1 MKVLIIVKIEFHNK
15 TFNDFKQSLGDLRS
29 EMEARF
35 NSKDEIINAL
45 SKVVKTLQDTLRHPN
60 WSSDYCIISR
70 YYKFLNVDWQEKVK
84 QTT

>member
-1 MKVLIIVKIEFHNK
+1 MYSPFYLEFHNK
-15 TFNDFKQSLGDLRS
+15 TLNDYKSNLGELRS

-60 WSSDYCIISR
+60 
-70 YYKFLNVDWQEKVK
+70 
-84 QTT
+84 

>member
-60 WSSDYCIISR
+60 
-70 YYKFLNVDWQEKVK
+70 
-84 QTT
+84 

>member
-1 MKVLIIVKIEFHNK
+1 MLLSVSLTKVFLSLNIEFHNK

-60 WSSDYCIISR
+60 
-70 YYKFLNVDWQEKVK
+70 
-84 QTT
+84 